1 MDNLLFLMV
10 ILQVKTLR
18 NIFLYFEMQ
27 PEEEIGSGK
36 MDSKAILPYTP
47 GNS

>member
-18 NIFLYFEMQ
+18 NIFLYFEKQ
-27 PEEEIGSGK
+27 PEEKIGSGE
-36 MDSKAILPYTP
+36 MDSKTILLYTS